1 MSKLRSS
8 FPALPR
14 GAVTLGVLLLVA
26 CERQAQRDTPAVQ
39 GQPATSARA
48 PAALDYTPPPDS
60 LIPHDQRGESIRRGL
75 ALVTHTTDSLP
86 DHAPGGVQCVSCHID
101 AGRRRGAA
109 SWIGVHARY
118 PRYVERSDKMILI
131 EDRVNQ
137 CFIRSLSGTGLIA
150 DSREMRDIVAYLAYL
165 SDGVPVGRH
174 VVGEGMPTMP
184 KLAGDTLRGAA
195 LFRSTCAVCHGTNG
209 NGNGNVIPALWGAR
223 SYSIG
228 ASMGREERAA
238 SFIRHFMPLS
248 NPGSLTDQQAYDVA
262 AYVNAQPRPDTP
274 GKNAD
279 WSQGGAP
286 ADVPYDLTGHRAYRP
301 PAKLLPRLNDVGM
314 RVQLPSSSGHPV
326 PARHAP
332 AR

>member
-1 MSKLRSS
+1 M
-8 FPALPR
+8 
-14 GAVTLGVLLLVA
+14 LLAA
-26 CERQAQRDTPAVQ
+26 CERDVQHDVAAAHGQTATPAAV
-39 GQPATSARA
+39 

-86 DHAPGGVQCVSCHID
+86 DHAPARVQCVSCHID

-118 PRYVERSDKMILI
+118 PRYVDRSNKMILI

-137 CFIRSLSGTGLIA
+137 CFIRSLSGTGIPA

-165 SDGVPVGRH
+165 SEGVPVGRH
-174 VVGEGMPTMP
+174 VVGEGMPKMP
-184 KLAGDTLRGAA
+184 TLTGDTVRGAA
-195 LFRSTCAVCHGTNG
+195 LFRSTCAVCHGASG
-209 NGNGNVIPALWGAR
+209 EGNGNVIPALWGAR
-223 SYSIG
+223 SFSIG

-262 AYVNAQPRPDTP
+262 AYVDAQARPDTP
-274 GKNAD
+274 EKDAD
-279 WSQGGAP
+279 WPHGGAP
-286 ADVPYDLTGHRAYRP
+286 ADVPYDVAGHHAYRP
-301 PAKLLPRLNDVGM
+301 PARLLPR
-314 RVQLPSSSGHPV
+314 PT
-326 PARHAP
+326 PAG
-332 AR
+332 ARR